1 MTNHA
6 VLSASASHRR
16 LNCPPSVR
24 LTERIPDNGSIYAAE
39 GSEAHELCEF
49 KLRQLLGM
57 EAHNPL
63 DTPIG
68 LQYYDGTMEDAATGY
83 AAFVLELLEE
93 IRKTCSDP
101 IVMVEQKL
109 DYSRWVKDGYGT
121 GDAVIVADG
130 TLHVVDFKYGT
141 GVPISAEGNSQ
152 MRLYALGALDMFG
165 ELYDIDTVVTTIYQP
180 RLASISTDTISKDD
194 LLDWAENTLRPL
206 ADQAYKGEGDLNAG
220 SWCRFCKLRNS
231 CRKRAETNLA
241 MAQHDFKLPPTLSDE
256 EIAVIL
262 DKLDDLISWAGDVK
276 EYALN
281 AALHG
286 TRFHGWKLVEGRSNR
301 RYTDETAVAQIVS
314 GTGHDPY
321 GNNSARAEMVNNP
334 TITGISNISRQ
345 TYDRIRNA
353 ESLIHDPSDWVDA
366 VNNGEYFEL
375 QYHGHLTMDD
385 VASIT
390 FHGSLP
396 SQSVLDEL
404 KRRGIKIYK
413 LNGGRVNEL

>member
-1 MTNHA
+1 MANHA
-6 VLSASASHRR
+6 VLSASASHRW

-39 GSEAHELCEF
+39 GSEAHELCEC

-68 LQYYDGTMEDAATGY
+68 LRYYDGTMEDAATGY

-141 GVPISAEGNSQ
+141 GVPVSAEGNSQ
-152 MRLYALGALDMFG
+152 MCLYALGALDMFG

-180 RLASISTDTISKDD
+180 RLASISTDMISKTD

-220 SWCRFCKLRNS
+220 SWCRFCKLRNT
-231 CRKRAETNLA
+231 CRKRAEANLA
-241 MAQHDFKLPPTLSDE
+241 VAQHDFKLPPTLSDE

-262 DKLDDLISWAGDVK
+262 DKLDDLIGWASDIK

-281 AALHG
+281 AALLGKH
-286 TRFHGWKLVEGRSNR
+286 FDGWKLVEGRSNR
-301 RYTDETAVAQIVS
+301 RYTDEAAVAQIVS
-314 GTGHDPY
+314 ETGRDPY
-321 GNNSARAEMVNNP
+321 EHKLLGITAMEKLFGKKQFATLLSDLVERPQGKPVLVPASDKRPEM
-334 TITGISNISRQ
+334 T
-345 TYDRIRNA
+345 NA
-353 ESLIHDPSDWVDA
+353 KNDFAYE
-366 VNNGEYFEL
+366 G
-375 QYHGHLTMDD
+375 
-385 VASIT
+385 
-390 FHGSLP
+390 
-396 SQSVLDEL
+396 
-404 KRRGIKIYK
+404 
-413 LNGGRVNEL
+413 

>member
-1 MTNHA
+1 MANHA
-6 VLSASASHRR
+6 TLSASSSHRWM
-16 LNCPPSVR
+16 NCPPSVR
-24 LTERIPDNGSIYAAE
+24 LTEHIADNGSVYAAE
-39 GSEAHELCEF
+39 GSEANALCEY
-49 KLRQLLGM
+49 KLRRLLGID
-57 EAHNPL
+57 ADNPL
-63 DTPIG
+63 DGPGG
-68 LQYYDGTMEDAATGY
+68 LQYYDSTMEDAANGY
-83 AAFVLELLEE
+83 AAYVMELLED
-93 IRKTCSDP
+93 IRQTCADP
-101 IVMVEQKL
+101 IVMVEQNL

-141 GVPISAEGNSQ
+141 GVPVSAEGNSQ

-165 ELYDIDTVVTTIYQP
+165 ELYDIDTVVMTIYQP
-180 RLASISTDTISKDD
+180 RLASISTDTISKTD

-220 SWCRFCKLRNS
+220 SWCRFCKLRNT
-231 CRKRAETNLA
+231 CRKRAEANLA

-321 GNNSARAEMVNNP
+321 EHKLLGITAMEKLLGKKQFATLLSDLVERPQGKPVLVPASDKRPEMTNAKNDFANN
-334 TITGISNISRQ
+334 
-345 TYDRIRNA
+345 
-353 ESLIHDPSDWVDA
+353 
-366 VNNGEYFEL
+366 
-375 QYHGHLTMDD
+375 
-385 VASIT
+385 
-390 FHGSLP
+390 
-396 SQSVLDEL
+396 
-404 KRRGIKIYK
+404 
-413 LNGGRVNEL
+413 

>member
-1 MTNHA
+1 MANHA
-6 VLSASASHRR
+6 ILAASASHRW
-16 LNCPPSVR
+16 LNCPPSAR

-39 GSEAHELCEF
+39 GSEAHELCEY

-63 DTPIG
+63 DISIG
-68 LQYYDGTMEDAATGY
+68 LRYYDGTMEDAATGY
-83 AAFVLELLEE
+83 AAFVQELLEE

-141 GVPISAEGNSQ
+141 GVPVSAEGNSQ
-152 MRLYALGALDMFG
+152 MRLYALGALDMFS
-165 ELYDIDTVVTTIYQP
+165 ELYDIDTVVMTIYQP
-180 RLASISTDTISKDD
+180 RLANISTDTISKTD

-206 ADQAYKGEGDLNAG
+206 ADLAYKGEGDLNAG
-220 SWCRFCKLRNS
+220 NWCRFCKLRS
-231 CRKRAETNLA
+231 TCRKRAEANLA
-241 MAQHDFKLPPTLSDE
+241 MVQHDFKLPPTLSDE

-301 RYTDETAVAQIVS
+301 RYTDEAAVAQIVS
-314 GTGHDPY
+314 ETGRDPY
-321 GNNSARAEMVNNP
+321 EHKLLGITAMEKLLGKKQFATLLSDLVERPQGKPVLVPASDKRPEM
-334 TITGISNISRQ
+334 T
-345 TYDRIRNA
+345 NA
-353 ESLIHDPSDWVDA
+353 KNDFA
-366 VNNGEYFEL
+366 
-375 QYHGHLTMDD
+375 
-385 VASIT
+385 
-390 FHGSLP
+390 
-396 SQSVLDEL
+396 
-404 KRRGIKIYK
+404 
-413 LNGGRVNEL
+413 NE

>member
-1 MTNHA
+1 MANHA
-6 VLSASASHRR
+6 TLSASSSHRWM
-16 LNCPPSVR
+16 NCPPSVR
-24 LTERIPDNGSIYAAE
+24 LTEHIADNGSVYAAE
-39 GSEAHELCEF
+39 GSEAHALCEY
-49 KLRQLLGM
+49 KLRRLLGID
-57 EAHNPL
+57 ADNPL
-63 DTPIG
+63 DGPGG
-68 LQYYDGTMEDAATGY
+68 LQYYDSTMEDAANGY
-83 AAFVLELLEE
+83 AAYVMELLED
-93 IRKTCSDP
+93 IRQTCADP
-101 IVMVEQKL
+101 IVMVEQNL

-141 GVPISAEGNSQ
+141 GVPVSAEGNSQ

-165 ELYDIDTVVTTIYQP
+165 ELYDIDTVVMTIYQP
-180 RLASISTDTISKDD
+180 RLASISTDTISKTD

-206 ADQAYKGEGDLNAG
+206 ADHDHKGDGALNAG
-220 SWCRFCKLRNS
+220 SWCRFCKLRNT
-231 CRKRAETNLA
+231 CRKRAEANLA

-321 GNNSARAEMVNNP
+321 EHKLLGITAMEKLLGKKQFATLLSDLVERPQGKPVLVPASDKRPEMTNAKNDFANN
-334 TITGISNISRQ
+334 
-345 TYDRIRNA
+345 
-353 ESLIHDPSDWVDA
+353 
-366 VNNGEYFEL
+366 
-375 QYHGHLTMDD
+375 
-385 VASIT
+385 
-390 FHGSLP
+390 
-396 SQSVLDEL
+396 
-404 KRRGIKIYK
+404 
-413 LNGGRVNEL
+413 

>member
-6 VLSASASHRR
+6 VLSASASHRW

-83 AAFVLELLEE
+83 AAFVLELLAE

-141 GVPISAEGNSQ
+141 GVPVSAEGNSQ

-180 RLASISTDTISKDD
+180 RLASISTDTISKTD

-220 SWCRFCKLRNS
+220 SWCRFCKLR
-231 CRKRAETNLA
+231 AEANLA

-286 TRFHGWKLVEGRSNR
+286 THFHGWKLVEGRSNR
-301 RYTDETAVAQIVS
+301 RYTDEAAVAQIVS
-314 GTGHDPY
+314 ETGRDPCEHKLL
-321 GNNSARAEMVNNP
+321 GITAMEKLLGKKQFATLLSDLVERPQGKPVLVPASDKRPEMTNAKNDFANN
-334 TITGISNISRQ
+334 
-345 TYDRIRNA
+345 
-353 ESLIHDPSDWVDA
+353 
-366 VNNGEYFEL
+366 
-375 QYHGHLTMDD
+375 
-385 VASIT
+385 
-390 FHGSLP
+390 
-396 SQSVLDEL
+396 
-404 KRRGIKIYK
+404 
-413 LNGGRVNEL
+413 

>member
-1 MTNHA
+1 MANHA
-6 VLSASASHRR
+6 TLSASSSHRWM
-16 LNCPPSVR
+16 NCPPSVR
-24 LTERIPDNGSIYAAE
+24 LTEHIADNGSVYAAE
-39 GSEAHELCEF
+39 GSEAHALCEY
-49 KLRQLLGM
+49 KLRRLLGID
-57 EAHNPL
+57 ADNPL
-63 DTPIG
+63 DGPGG
-68 LQYYDGTMEDAATGY
+68 LQYYDSTMEDAANGY
-83 AAFVLELLEE
+83 AAYVMELLED
-93 IRKTCSDP
+93 IRQTCADP
-101 IVMVEQKL
+101 IVMVEQNL

-141 GVPISAEGNSQ
+141 GVPVSAEGNSQ

-165 ELYDIDTVVTTIYQP
+165 ELYDIDTVVMTIYQP
-180 RLASISTDTISKDD
+180 RLASISTDTISKTD
-194 LLDWAENTLRPL
+194 LLDWAENTLRSL

-220 SWCRFCKLRNS
+220 SWCRFCKLRNT
-231 CRKRAETNLA
+231 CRKRAEANLA

-321 GNNSARAEMVNNP
+321 EHKLLGITAMEKLLGKKQFATLLSDLVERPQGKPVLVPASDKRPEMTNAKNDFANN
-334 TITGISNISRQ
+334 
-345 TYDRIRNA
+345 
-353 ESLIHDPSDWVDA
+353 
-366 VNNGEYFEL
+366 
-375 QYHGHLTMDD
+375 
-385 VASIT
+385 
-390 FHGSLP
+390 
-396 SQSVLDEL
+396 
-404 KRRGIKIYK
+404 
-413 LNGGRVNEL
+413 

>member
-1 MTNHA
+1 MANHA
-6 VLSASASHRR
+6 ILAASESHRW

-141 GVPISAEGNSQ
+141 GVPVSAEGNSQ
-152 MRLYALGALDMFG
+152 MRLYALSALDMFG
-165 ELYDIDTVVTTIYQP
+165 ELYDIDTVVMTIYQP
-180 RLASISTDTISKDD
+180 WLASISTDTISKDD

-206 ADQAYKGEGDLNAG
+206 ADLAYKGEGDLNAG
-220 SWCRFCKLRNS
+220 SWCQFCKLRS
-231 CRKRAETNLA
+231 TCRKRAEANLA

-276 EYALN
+276 EYAL
-281 AALHG
+281 HG

-301 RYTDETAVAQIVS
+301 RYTDEAAVPQIVS
-314 GTGHDPY
+314 ETGRDPY
-321 GNNSARAEMVNNP
+321 EHKLLGITAMEKLLGKKQFATLLSNLVELPQGKPVLVPASDKRPEM
-334 TITGISNISRQ
+334 T
-345 TYDRIRNA
+345 NA
-353 ESLIHDPSDWVDA
+353 KNDFAYE
-366 VNNGEYFEL
+366 G
-375 QYHGHLTMDD
+375 
-385 VASIT
+385 
-390 FHGSLP
+390 
-396 SQSVLDEL
+396 
-404 KRRGIKIYK
+404 
-413 LNGGRVNEL
+413 

>member
-1 MTNHA
+1 MANHA
-6 VLSASASHRR
+6 TLSASSSHRWM
-16 LNCPPSVR
+16 NCPPSVR
-24 LTERIPDNGSIYAAE
+24 LTEHIADNGSVYAAE
-39 GSEAHELCEF
+39 GSEAHALCEY
-49 KLRQLLGM
+49 KLRRLLGID
-57 EAHNPL
+57 ADNPL
-63 DTPIG
+63 DGPGG
-68 LQYYDGTMEDAATGY
+68 LQYYDSTMEDAANGY
-83 AAFVLELLEE
+83 AAYVMELLED
-93 IRKTCSDP
+93 IRQTCADP
-101 IVMVEQKL
+101 IVMVEQNL

-141 GVPISAEGNSQ
+141 GVPVSAEGNSQ

-165 ELYDIDTVVTTIYQP
+165 ELYDIDTVVMTIYQP
-180 RLASISTDTISKDD
+180 RLASISTDTISKTD

-220 SWCRFCKLRNS
+220 SWCRFCKLRNT
-231 CRKRAETNLA
+231 CRKRAEANLA

-321 GNNSARAEMVNNP
+321 EHKLLGITAMEKLLGKKQFATLLSNLVERPQGKPVLVPASDKRPEM
-334 TITGISNISRQ
+334 T
-345 TYDRIRNA
+345 NA
-353 ESLIHDPSDWVDA
+353 KNDFAYE
-366 VNNGEYFEL
+366 G
-375 QYHGHLTMDD
+375 
-385 VASIT
+385 
-390 FHGSLP
+390 
-396 SQSVLDEL
+396 
-404 KRRGIKIYK
+404 
-413 LNGGRVNEL
+413 

>member
-6 VLSASASHRR
+6 VLSASASHRW

-39 GSEAHELCEF
+39 GSEAHALCEY
-49 KLRQLLGM
+49 KLRQALSM
-57 EAHNPL
+57 DAQNPL
-63 DTPIG
+63 DTPG
-68 LQYYDGTMEDAATGY
+68 SLQYYDTVMEDAATGY
-83 AAFVLELLEE
+83 VSFVMEQLEE
-93 IRKTCSDP
+93 IKRTCVDP
-101 IVMVEQKL
+101 IVMVEQRL
-109 DYSRWVKDGYGT
+109 NFSRWVQDGYGT

-141 GVPISAEGNSQ
+141 GVPVSAEGNSQ

-180 RLASISTDTISKDD
+180 RLASISTDMISKTD

-220 SWCRFCKLRNS
+220 SWCRFCKLRNT
-231 CRKRAETNLA
+231 CRKRAEANLA
-241 MAQHDFKLPPTLSDE
+241 VAQHDFKLPPTLSDE

-281 AALHG
+281 AVLHG

-321 GNNSARAEMVNNP
+321 EHKLLGITAMEKLLGKKQFATLLSDLVERPQGKPVLVPASDKRPEMTNAKNDFANN
-334 TITGISNISRQ
+334 
-345 TYDRIRNA
+345 
-353 ESLIHDPSDWVDA
+353 
-366 VNNGEYFEL
+366 
-375 QYHGHLTMDD
+375 
-385 VASIT
+385 
-390 FHGSLP
+390 
-396 SQSVLDEL
+396 
-404 KRRGIKIYK
+404 
-413 LNGGRVNEL
+413 